1 MVTRDDGIAVIG
13 AGLAGAACARALSR
27 AGFSVTVF
35 DRADVCASG
44 ASGNPVG
51 ILHPL
56 YSRDHNLASRWTELG
71 CATTLRWLDQLA
83 PLATSLGLDTL
94 AGRCG
99 VLQMDA
105 QAQRLVAWWPWAAWV
120 RPARFVRACLEDA
133 VRHGARLALGRD
145 VQAVSGDGV
154 LHFADGSDAT
164 FAAVVLCN
172 AAGIEPLAPRHGL
185 MLNSIRGTITSF
197 QVNAALS
204 LPCVVCA
211 SGYATPVIDGE
222 MVVGASFE
230 RLDSAGNDTVVAA
243 GASVG
248 SNAQDAG
255 AARGVQAADEPDD
268 MSNLDRL
275 RIISE
280 PLWQAAASAPSHS
293 RTAVRS
299 AALDRMPHVGRLIDP
314 DTPLLSRMS
323 RIAHMPR
330 SPRLWTLGAMGSR
343 GLAHA
348 ALGAE
353 VLTALMREQPLP
365 VPDRLLAS
373 VDPTRFVLR
382 RHQRGK

>member
-27 AGFSVTVF
+27 AGFPVTVF

-56 YSRDHNLASRWTELG
+56 YSRDRNLASRWTELG
-71 CATTLRWLDQLA
+71 CAVTLRWLDQLG
-83 PLATSLGLDTL
+83 PLAASLGLGAL

-105 QAQRLVAWWPWAAWV
+105 QAQSLVAWWPWAAWV
-120 RPARFVRACLEDA
+120 RPAWFVRVCLEDA
-133 VRHGARLALGRD
+133 VLAGARLALGRD
-145 VQAVSGDGV
+145 VQAVSDDGV
-154 LHFADGSDAT
+154 LHFADGADAA

-172 AAGIEPLAPRHGL
+172 AAGLDALAPRHGL

-197 QVNAALS
+197 QVDAALS

-211 SGYATPVIDGE
+211 RGYATPVIDGE

-230 RLDSAGNDTVVAA
+230 RLDSAGSDAA
-243 GASVG
+243 GAVVASIDTH
-248 SNAQDAG
+248 AQDAD
-255 AARGVQAADEPDD
+255 AARGAQAADESDD

-280 PLWQAAASAPSHS
+280 PLWQAAAQAPAHA
-293 RTAVRS
+293 RTSVRS

-314 DTPLLSRMS
+314 HVPLLPRMS

-330 SPRLWTLGAMGSR
+330 CERLWALGAMGSR

-353 VLTALMREQPLP
+353 VLTAGMLGQPSP
-365 VPDRLLAS
+365 VPDRLLAA
-373 VDPTRFVLR
+373 VDPARFVLR